1 MTFSPLGRRA
11 KRLRIYFGESDQWRG
26 RPLYLALLDALKK
39 QGLAGATVVRGVAGF
54 GAHSRIHTASILRLS
69 EDLPLIL
76 EVIDTPEKIEQA
88 LEVVSAM
95 VREGLVTLEDV
106 EVVAYTHRYL
116 HPLPADR
123 PVREVMTREPVSVQ
137 AEEAAL
143 DAWKRMLAHGVK
155 ALPVV
160 DDQGVVMGLLT
171 SEDLVE
177 RAGLSARLA
186 VAQRLDEETLR
197 AEMELLRRSGL
208 RVKEVMSQ
216 PPITVRAEDSLGLA
230 AARMVRHA
238 VTRLPVVDEQGR
250 LIGMISRLDVL
261 RQVMEVPRRPL
272 RQTAPHEAARLVGEV
287 MTGNVPR
294 VNEDADLPEVVGAFL
309 SSGEHRLIVV
319 DGEGRPVG
327 LISDS
332 DVIGR
337 IQPQDRRGVLGAL
350 RGRNV
355 AVNIKVK
362 ARELM
367 SPGVETITAD
377 TTIVEAVHR
386 MLSLSRKWLVVVDE
400 AGRPLGLIDREIALE
415 SLIR

>member
-1 MTFSPLGRRA
+1 MTFSPLARNA

-54 GAHSRIHTASILRLS
+54 GAHSHIHTASILRLS
-69 EDLPLIL
+69 EDLPLVL
-76 EVIDTPEKIEQA
+76 EVIDTPEKVEQA

-106 EVVAYTHRYL
+106 EVVSYTHRYL

-123 PVREVMTREPVSVQ
+123 PVREVMTRDPVSVQ
-137 AEEAAL
+137 AEGAAL
-143 DAWKRMLAHGVK
+143 DAWKSMLAHGVK

-160 DDQGVVMGLLT
+160 DEQGLVVGLLT

-186 VAQRLDEETLR
+186 VAQRLDEETLQ

-230 AARMVRHA
+230 AARMVRYA

-250 LIGMISRLDVL
+250 LVGVISRLDVL
-261 RQVMEVPRRPL
+261 RQVMEMPRRPL
-272 RQTAPHEAARLVGEV
+272 RQAPPHEAARLVGEV
-287 MTGNVPR
+287 MTGDVPR
-294 VNEDADLPEVVGAFL
+294 VHEDADLSEVIGAFL
-309 SSGEHRLIVV
+309 ASGEHRLIVV

-337 IQPQDRRGVLGAL
+337 IQPQERRGVLGAL

-355 AVNIKVK
+355 AVSLKVQ

-367 SPGVETITAD
+367 SPGVETIPAD

-386 MLSLSRKWLVVVDE
+386 MLSLGRKWLVVVDE
-400 AGRPLGLIDREIALE
+400 KGRPLGLIDREIALE

>member
-186 VAQRLDEETLR
+186 VAQRLDEETLQ

-287 MTGNVPR
+287 MTGDVPR
-294 VNEDADLPEVVGAFL
+294 VYEDADLPEVVGAFL

-355 AVNIKVK
+355 AVNIKVQ

>member
-123 PVREVMTREPVSVQ
+123 PVREVITREPVSVQ

>member
-76 EVIDTPEKIEQA
+76 EIIDTPEKIEQA
-88 LEVVSAM
+88 LEVVLAM
-95 VREGLVTLEDV
+95 VHEGLITLEDV

-123 PVREVMTREPVSVQ
+123 PVREVMTREPISVQ
-137 AEEAAL
+137 VKEAAL

-160 DDQGVVMGLLT
+160 DDQGVVVGLLT

-186 VAQRLDEETLR
+186 VAQRLDEETLQT
-197 AEMELLRRSGL
+197 EMELLRRSGL
-208 RVKEVMSQ
+208 RVEEVMSQ

-238 VTRLPVVDEQGR
+238 ITRLPVVDEQGR

-261 RQVMEVPRRPL
+261 RQVMEVPQRPL
-272 RQTAPHEAARLVGEV
+272 RQVALREAARMVGEV
-287 MTGNVPR
+287 MTGEVPM
-294 VNEDADLPEVVGAFL
+294 VPEEAGLPEVVGAFL

-319 DGEGRPVG
+319 DRAGRPVG

-350 RGRNV
+350 RGRNT
-355 AVNIKVK
+355 AVNLKVQ

-377 TTIVEAVHR
+377 TTIVEAIHR

-400 AGRPLGLIDREIALE
+400 VGKPLGLIDREIALE

>member
-88 LEVVSAM
+88 LEVISAM

-123 PVREVMTREPVSVQ
+123 PVREVMTRDPVSVQ
-137 AEEAAL
+137 AEGAAL
-143 DAWKRMLAHGVK
+143 DAWKSMLAHGVK

-160 DDQGVVMGLLT
+160 DDQGVVVGLLT

-186 VAQRLDEETLR
+186 VAQRLDEETLQ

-238 VTRLPVVDEQGR
+238 VTRLPVVDEHGR

-261 RQVMEVPRRPL
+261 RQVMEVPQRPL
-272 RQTAPHEAARLVGEV
+272 RQVAPYEAARLVGEV
-287 MTGNVPR
+287 MTGDVPR
-294 VNEDADLPEVVGAFL
+294 VHEDADLPEVVGAFL

-355 AVNIKVK
+355 AVNVRVQ

-367 SPGVETITAD
+367 SPGVETISAD

-400 AGRPLGLIDREIALE
+400 AGRPLGLIDREIVLE

>member
-160 DDQGVVMGLLT
+160 DDQGVVVGLLT

-186 VAQRLDEETLR
+186 VAQRLDEETLQ

-287 MTGNVPR
+287 MTGDVPR

-355 AVNIKVK
+355 AVNIKVQ

-377 TTIVEAVHR
+377 ITIVEAVHR